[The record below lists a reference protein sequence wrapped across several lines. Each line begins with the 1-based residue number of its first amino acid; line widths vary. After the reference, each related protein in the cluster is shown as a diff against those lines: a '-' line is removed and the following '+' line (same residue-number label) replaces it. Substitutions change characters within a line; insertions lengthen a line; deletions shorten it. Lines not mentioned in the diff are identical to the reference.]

1 MNVCL
6 VNCYIIKNLFN
17 KSSKQT
23 IMDILNARLKPLS
36 AIGDKVPQIKDFA
49 RNAGIESGVIV
60 AAAGAVLSIVTLC
73 VFGATIL
80 TLAITVLYPAAKS
93 IQALE
98 TQSTDDDK
106 EWLTYWIIFGIFT
119 LLDDFAGFL
128 LSMIPYYFWIKLAFF
143 VYLFAPMTKGS
154 QTIYNTVV
162 KPLLDQYKD
171 KIEGLISDSKGS
183 AADAVSQAKK
193 EALKQVLDPKNFAR
207 AAEVYS
213 SAQSE
218 INKLE

>member
-1 MNVCL
+1 
-6 VNCYIIKNLFN
+6 
-17 KSSKQT
+17 
-23 IMDILNARLKPLS
+23 MDLLNARLKPLS

-154 QTIYNTVV
+154 QTIYNKVV

-171 KIEGLISDSKGS
+171 KIEGLISDIKGS

-193 EALKQVLDPKNFAR
+193 EALKQVQDPKNFAR

>member
-1 MNVCL
+1 MDL
-6 VNCYIIKNLFN
+6 V
-17 KSSKQT
+17 
-23 IMDILNARLKPLS
+23 NARLKPLS
-36 AIGDKVPQIKDFA
+36 TIGDKVPQIKDFA

-171 KIEGLISDSKGS
+171 KIEGLISDIKGS

-193 EALKQVLDPKNFAR
+193 EALKQVQDPKNFAR

>member
-1 MNVCL
+1 
-6 VNCYIIKNLFN
+6 
-17 KSSKQT
+17 
-23 IMDILNARLKPLS
+23 MDILNARLKPLS

-171 KIEGLISDSKGS
+171 KIEGLISEIKGS

-193 EALKQVLDPKNFAR
+193 EALKQVQDPKNFAR

>member
-1 MNVCL
+1 
-6 VNCYIIKNLFN
+6 
-17 KSSKQT
+17 
-23 IMDILNARLKPLS
+23 MDILNARLRPLN
-36 AIGDKVPQIKDFA
+36 ALGDKVPQIKEFA

-60 AAAGAVLSIVTLC
+60 AAGGAVLSLVTLC

-98 TQSTDDDK
+98 THSTDDDK

-154 QTIYNTVV
+154 QVIYDKVV

-171 KIEGLISDSKGS
+171 KIEGLISGIKGS
-183 AADAVSQAKK
+183 AGDVVSEAKKQALRQAK
-193 EALKQVLDPKNFAR
+193 DPKNFAR

>member
-1 MNVCL
+1 
-6 VNCYIIKNLFN
+6 
-17 KSSKQT
+17 
-23 IMDILNARLKPLS
+23 MDILNARLKPLS
-36 AIGDKVPQIKDFA
+36 TIGDKVPQIKDFA

-171 KIEGLISDSKGS
+171 KIEELISEIKGS

-193 EALKQVLDPKNFAR
+193 EALKQVQDPKNFAR

>member
-1 MNVCL
+1 
-6 VNCYIIKNLFN
+6 
-17 KSSKQT
+17 
-23 IMDILNARLKPLS
+23 MDLLNARLKPLS

-171 KIEGLISDSKGS
+171 KIEGLISDIKGS
-183 AADAVSQAKK
+183 AADAVSQAKT
-193 EALKQVLDPKNFAR
+193 EALKQVQDPKNFAR

>member
-1 MNVCL
+1 
-6 VNCYIIKNLFN
+6 
-17 KSSKQT
+17 
-23 IMDILNARLKPLS
+23 MDLLNARLKPLS

-171 KIEGLISDSKGS
+171 KIEGLISDIKGS

-193 EALKQVLDPKNFAR
+193 EALKQVQDPKNFAR

>member
-1 MNVCL
+1 MPILPHLNNSKTPKPQNPTYASVEIR
-6 VNCYIIKNLFN
+6 YIIKNLFN

-23 IMDILNARLKPLS
+23 IMDILNARLRPLS
-36 AIGDKVPQIKDFA
+36 ALGDKVPQIKEFA

-60 AAAGAVLSIVTLC
+60 AAGGAVLSLVTLC
-73 VFGATIL
+73 IFGATIL

-98 TQSTDDDK
+98 THSTDDDK

-171 KIEGLISDSKGS
+171 KIEGLI
-183 AADAVSQAKK
+183 
-193 EALKQVLDPKNFAR
+193 
-207 AAEVYS
+207 
-213 SAQSE
+213 
-218 INKLE
+218 

>member
-1 MNVCL
+1 
-6 VNCYIIKNLFN
+6 
-17 KSSKQT
+17 
-23 IMDILNARLKPLS
+23 MDILNARLRPLS
-36 AIGDKVPQIKDFA
+36 ALGDKVPQIKDFA

-143 VYLFAPMTKGS
+143 VYLLAPMTKGS

-171 KIEGLISDSKGS
+171 KIEGLISDIKGS

-193 EALKQVLDPKNFAR
+193 EALKQVQDPKNFAR

>member
-1 MNVCL
+1 
-6 VNCYIIKNLFN
+6 
-17 KSSKQT
+17 
-23 IMDILNARLKPLS
+23 MDILNARLKPLS
-36 AIGDKVPQIKDFA
+36 TIGDKVPQIKDFA

-171 KIEGLISDSKGS
+171 KIEGLISEIKGS

-193 EALKQVLDPKNFAR
+193 EALKQVQDPKNFAR

>member
-1 MNVCL
+1 
-6 VNCYIIKNLFN
+6 
-17 KSSKQT
+17 
-23 IMDILNARLKPLS
+23 MDILNARLRPLS
-36 AIGDKVPQIKDFA
+36 ALGDKVPQIKDFA

-60 AAAGAVLSIVTLC
+60 AAGGAVLTLVTLC

-98 TQSTDDDK
+98 THRTDDDK
-106 EWLTYWIIFGIFT
+106 EWLTYWIIFGVFT

-154 QTIYNTVV
+154 QTIYNSVV

-171 KIEGLISDSKGS
+171 KIEGLI
-183 AADAVSQAKK
+183 
-193 EALKQVLDPKNFAR
+193 
-207 AAEVYS
+207 
-213 SAQSE
+213 
-218 INKLE
+218 

>member
-1 MNVCL
+1 
-6 VNCYIIKNLFN
+6 
-17 KSSKQT
+17 
-23 IMDILNARLKPLS
+23 MDLLNARLKPLS

-171 KIEGLISDSKGS
+171 KIEGLISDIKGS

-193 EALKQVLDPKNFAR
+193 EALKLVQDPKNFAR